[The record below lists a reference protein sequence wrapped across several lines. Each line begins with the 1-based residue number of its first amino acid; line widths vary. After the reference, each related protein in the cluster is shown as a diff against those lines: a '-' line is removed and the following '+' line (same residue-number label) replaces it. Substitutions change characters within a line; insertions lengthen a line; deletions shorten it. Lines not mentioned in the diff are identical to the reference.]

1 MHYNKEFWFSMLFF
15 FLFII
20 TVVAL
25 FRDKV
30 TSYYITGSIL
40 FLLFGIAFLRKARQ
54 NR

>member
-1 MHYNKEFWFSMLFF
+1 MLFF